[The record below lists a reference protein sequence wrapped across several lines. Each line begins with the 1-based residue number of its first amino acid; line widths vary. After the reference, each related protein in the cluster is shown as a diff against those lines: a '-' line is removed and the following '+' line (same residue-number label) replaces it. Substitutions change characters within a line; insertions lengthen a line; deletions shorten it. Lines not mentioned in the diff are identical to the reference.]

1 MLRSVVCL
9 FVLLSAVAF
18 AQTVP
23 GTFKSSA
30 NQAARP
36 VWNATVLA
44 PPVATLS
51 NGLSPAVI
59 ANQDTLVYQVANP
72 MTPIIASAGEYE
84 EAEAPNDY
92 IAGEASVY
100 AGSESGEE
108 TQSLGQVA
116 SSYRGAKQQRRVYTN
131 EDIDKLP
138 TKFGPSSNP
147 STQPP
152 ANPQQ

>member
-1 MLRSVVCL
+1 MLHSVVCL

-72 MTPIIASAGEYE
+72 MTPIIAIIAKENSA
-84 EAEAPNDY
+84 
-92 IAGEASVY
+92 
-100 AGSESGEE
+100 
-108 TQSLGQVA
+108 
-116 SSYRGAKQQRRVYTN
+116 
-131 EDIDKLP
+131 
-138 TKFGPSSNP
+138 
-147 STQPP
+147 
-152 ANPQQ
+152 

>member
-9 FVLLSAVAF
+9 LLLLSAAAF

-30 NQAARP
+30 SSQAVRP

-51 NGLSPAVI
+51 NGLSPTVI
-59 ANQDTLVYQVANP
+59 VNQDTVLYQAANT
-72 MTPIIASAGEYE
+72 MTPIVPTSSDYEESLAGEEYGSGTGGSIYASTEPE
-84 EAEAPNDY
+84 E
-92 IAGEASVY
+92 SR
-100 AGSESGEE
+100 
-108 TQSLGQVA
+108 SLGEVA
-116 SSYRGAKQQRRVYTN
+116 TSFRGTKQQRRVYTN
-131 EDIDKLP
+131 DDIQKLP

-147 STQPP
+147 AAQPP
-152 ANPQQ
+152 ANPE